1 MPKEY
6 MGEVKQLGEYALEEG
21 LISMVQLDQA
31 LKRQKEVGGYLG
43 DVLVDMW
50 LITEENKLRLLG
62 NQHGIPFVSPK
73 DMENVNPHIARLL
86 PEYLARKYY
95 AIPIKQDAFGLTVVM
110 ANPFD
115 VLAKDDLRKYTNTE
129 IIPVLG
135 SKKAVEENLKVI
147 FPQKEEEIGTI
158 SEVLGDLTTI
168 QVELRRD
175 IDDAIVDIVKLE
187 EQVREAPLIRLV
199 NYIIANA
206 VDKRASD
213 IHIEPSEDRLNIR
226 YRIDGVLYDIMTP
239 PKYLQMA
246 IVSRIKVMAQLDIA
260 ERRLPQDGRITIRLE
275 HRELDLRVSTL
286 PTQFGE
292 KVVLR
297 ILDKGSFLLGL
308 EQLGLADE
316 ALKIFKMAITRTYG
330 LILSTGPTGS
340 GKSTTLYS
348 ALDHIKSSAK
358 NIVTI
363 EDPVECQIK
372 GIYQVQANPRIGLD
386 FAKGFRAILR
396 QDPDII
402 MVGEIRDLETAEIAI
417 RSSLTGHLVFSTLHT
432 NDAVGTIIRLVNMGI
447 EPFLVAS
454 SVKLSLAQRLIRRI
468 CEECKE
474 PYTPP
479 KDLIERLN
487 ISHLIGDNPTTLY
500 RGRGCKRC
508 NNIGYYGRIGIYE
521 LFEIKNEIRE
531 LILQYNSPGLIK
543 NKAVEM
549 GMTTLYESGMK
560 KVIQGLTTVEEVLR
574 ICTEED

>member
-21 LISMVQLDQA
+21 LITQDHLGQA
-31 LKRQKEVGGYLG
+31 LKRQSEVGGYLG

-50 LITEENKLRLLG
+50 LITEESKLRLLG
-62 NQHGIPFVSPK
+62 KQLGAPFISPK
-73 DMENVNPHIARLL
+73 DMENLDTNIARLI
-86 PEYLARKYY
+86 PEYLASKYNV
-95 AIPIKQDAFGLTVVM
+95 IPIKQDASGLTVVM

-115 VLAKDDLRKYTNTE
+115 VIAKDDLRKFTKSE
-129 IIPVLG
+129 IIPVFG
-135 SKKAVEENLKVI
+135 SKKAIEESLKVI
-147 FPQKEEEIGTI
+147 YPQKEEELGSI
-158 SEVLGDLTTI
+158 SDVLGDLSTI
-168 QVELRRD
+168 QVELRMD
-175 IDDAIVDIVKLE
+175 SDELIVDIAKLE

-246 IVSRIKVMAQLDIA
+246 IVSRIKVMSQLDIA

-286 PTQFGE
+286 PTHFGE

-297 ILDKGSFLLGL
+297 ILDKGSFLIGL
-308 EQLGLADE
+308 EQLGLDDE
-316 ALKIFKMAITRTYG
+316 TLASFKNAITRSYG
-330 LILSTGPTGS
+330 LILATGPTGS

-348 ALDHIKSSAK
+348 ALDYIKSAEK

-363 EDPVECQIK
+363 EDPVECQIR
-372 GIYQVQANPRIGLD
+372 GIYQVQANPKIGLD

-402 MVGEIRDLETAEIAI
+402 MVGEVRDLETAEIAI

-432 NDAVGTIIRLVNMGI
+432 NDAVGTIIRLINMGI

-454 SVKLSLAQRLIRRI
+454 AVRLSMAQRLVRRI
-468 CEECKE
+468 CEDCKE
-474 PYTPP
+474 EYTPSNE
-479 KDLIERLN
+479 LITQLD
-487 ISHLIGDNPTTLY
+487 IGDMLGENPKLY
-500 RGRGCKRC
+500 RGKGCARC

-521 LFEIKNEIRE
+521 VFDVKPELRD
-531 LILQYNSPGLIK
+531 LILQYNSPGLVK
-543 NKAVEM
+543 NKAVEL
-549 GMTTLYESGMK
+549 GMTTLYQSGMK
-560 KVIQGLTTVEEVLR
+560 KVLQGLTTVEEILR
-574 ICTEED
+574 ISTEED